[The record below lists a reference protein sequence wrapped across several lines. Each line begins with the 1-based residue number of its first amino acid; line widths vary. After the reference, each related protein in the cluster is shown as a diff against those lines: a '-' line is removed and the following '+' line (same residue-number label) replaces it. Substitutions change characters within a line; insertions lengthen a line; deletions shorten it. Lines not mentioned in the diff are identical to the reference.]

1 MAVRSHQ
8 AHFLT
13 ISFVGN
19 NEPDFRN
26 VADLIVVILGVLPQ
40 LHAGSYGPFTLQD
53 FQAKGAFELVV
64 NEAKYLKSGTSKLT
78 TESAYVTLAHG
89 LIPENSDGL
98 EIVFF
103 PKPITERIKH
113 RHTGE

>member
-1 MAVRSHQ
+1 MNPTSVTWQ
-8 AHFLT
+8 T
-13 ISFVGN
+13 V
-19 NEPDFRN
+19 
-26 VADLIVVILGVLPQ
+26 IVVIFGVLRQ
-40 LHAGSYGPFTLQD
+40 VHAGSYGTFTLQD

-64 NEAKYLKSGTSKLT
+64 NESKYLKSGISKLT

-89 LIPENSDGL
+89 LIPGNSDGL